1 MMRLDTEE
9 FGVMINRTRVASLLA
24 AFALLSMCAAADARG
39 GGGGGGRGAS
49 SHGGAH
55 GFASRA
61 GGRIAPGARHGVA
74 RRGILP
80 RHDGRHVRRDGFD
93 FRRHHG
99 NRFDRRDMA
108 GRNVYY
114 GGVVGDDYATPGAYP
129 AYGPSVAPSADDD
142 RASGPLCRSADQVVP
157 RERGGQ
163 TLVTVTRC
171 YPPNE

>member
-1 MMRLDTEE
+1 
-9 FGVMINRTRVASLLA
+9 MINRTRVASLLA

-39 GGGGGGRGAS
+39 GGGGGRGAS

-55 GFASRA
+55 GFASRSV
-61 GGRIAPGARHGVA
+61 GRVAPGARHGVA
-74 RRGILP
+74 RSGILP
-80 RHDGRHVRRDGFD
+80 RHDGRHVRRDGSD

-99 NRFDRRDMA
+99 HRFDRRDIT

-114 GGVVGDDYATPGAYP
+114 GGVVGDDYTTTGAYP
-129 AYGPSVAPSADDD
+129 AYGPSVAPSADDQG
-142 RASGPLCRSADQVVP
+142 ASGPICRSADQVVP